1 MTQSNSHYQG
11 PGKRIRSDPDL
22 FLSETEAATR
32 QCFAGLKQYDNML
45 EGTESVLT
53 LDPSSEAFKR
63 RMRTLEEFLAS
74 DFARATLA
82 GTILQIAFMGIEI
95 FSKNTTRPPSCE
107 EIVNPDNLTAV
118 AFSIGRPAPDKKI
131 LESYAFSEDA
141 RQLPIG
147 LVIYA
152 GRNQYCH
159 WHDIMRCIEKE
170 QKPCNKTVENVF
182 SYLASAY
189 YNHPHLDL
197 VFELGHPWT
206 PPVFAYN
213 IVRSVLNWRN
223 YEDYLRDIKELLR
236 EAE

>member
-82 GTILQIAFMGIEI
+82 GTILHITFMGIEI

-107 EIVNPDNLTAV
+107 EIANPDNLTAV

-189 YNHPHLDL
+189 HNHPHLNL
-197 VFELGHPWT
+197 AFELGHPWT

-213 IVRSVLNWRN
+213 IVRSV
-223 YEDYLRDIKELLR
+223 
-236 EAE
+236 